1 MMLRCS
7 SCWIPAM
14 LLAVLVPLNS
24 RAMAQSGGKVGQDPF
39 GSAPNRPETA
49 PTDGD
54 PFGERVAGHA
64 NDIEESESG
73 DALDKYF
80 DYTSGPSTVK
90 DFIHAL
96 TDFFPPP
103 QLNIIVSPEAANVS
117 LPEMTFKGVKV
128 RNALR
133 LLSRLAP
140 INVDEDEGQI
150 DDGRVIL
157 IESDQSH
164 ETVTRAIS
172 VKHLLGKVDGVVDGE
187 QLMVLFN
194 DGFEFMQVGT
204 SKPVMKLHEPTGLMF
219 IKGSQSQVFFAM
231 QIVSELSGLTGGT
244 EGMMA
249 PGGAGMPGMGGGGP
263 GGMGMGMGMGMWPGE
278 GMHLDAGGRLVGP
291 GMGGGA
297 GGMGGGAGG
306 LGGGGVP
313 GAGFGG
319 GMH

>member
-7 SCWIPAM
+7 SCWIPAI

-54 PFGERVAGHA
+54 PFGGQVVGPA
-64 NDIEESESG
+64 NDIVDSESG

-117 LPEMTFKGVKV
+117 LPEMTFRRVKV

-140 INVDEDEGQI
+140 IDVDEDEGQI

-157 IESDQSH
+157 IESDQTRE

-172 VKHLLGKVDGVVDGE
+172 VKHLLGKVDGLVDGE
-187 QLMVLFN
+187 QLMVVLN
-194 DGFEFMQVGT
+194 NGFEFMQVGN

-231 QIVSELSGLTGGT
+231 QIVSELSGLPGGMG
-244 EGMMA
+244 GMMA
-249 PGGAGMPGMGGGGP
+249 PGGAGMPGMGGGG
-263 GGMGMGMGMGMWPGE
+263 G
-278 GMHLDAGGRLVGP
+278 
-291 GMGGGA
+291 
-297 GGMGGGAGG
+297 
-306 LGGGGVP
+306 P

-319 GMH
+319 GIY

>member
-1 MMLRCS
+1 MMMLRCS

-54 PFGERVAGHA
+54 PFGGPGPA
-64 NDIEESESG
+64 NDIADSESG
-73 DALDKYF
+73 DALDKYL
-80 DYTSGPSTVK
+80 YYESGPATVK
-90 DFIHAL
+90 DFIQAL
-96 TDFFPPP
+96 TDSFPPP

-117 LPEMTFKGVKV
+117 LPEMTFRRVKV

-140 INVDEDEGQI
+140 IHVDYDEGQI

-157 IESDQSH
+157 IESDQSSE

-231 QIVSELSGLTGGT
+231 QVVSELSGLPGGMG
-244 EGMMA
+244 GMMA

-263 GGMGMGMGMGMWPGE
+263 GGMGMGMWPPA

-297 GGMGGGAGG
+297 EGLGGGAGG
-306 LGGGGVP
+306 MGGGGVP
-313 GAGFGG
+313 GG